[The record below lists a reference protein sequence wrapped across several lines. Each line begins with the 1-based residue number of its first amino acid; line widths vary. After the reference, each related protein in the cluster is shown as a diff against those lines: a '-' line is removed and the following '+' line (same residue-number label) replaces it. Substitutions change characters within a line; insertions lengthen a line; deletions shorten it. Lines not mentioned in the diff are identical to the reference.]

1 MLREENKIHSHI
13 KSAKNAAKTVLLP
26 HLAAFD
32 LDHMSILS
40 AKVECISQFKKVKGA
55 LRVVILP
62 NANDE

>member
-1 MLREENKIHSHI
+1 LRGKQDSF
-13 KSAKNAAKTVLLP
+13 SRFRCKNAAKTVFLP

-40 AKVECISQFKKVKGA
+40 AKVEGTYQFKKMKGA

-62 NANDE
+62 NADDE